1 MACCGK
7 YQVSE
12 EKIPNGRLWRPLIY
26 RRCTDTTWLIMFFIF
41 WAGMMFIT
49 GYAVTAGATERLL
62 FGYDSYGNVCGRRN
76 SPIKGAPLSGQDMTD
91 RKEVFFLN
99 SCNLEIRNMK
109 INSIALCVSS
119 CPREQLNNTKEVQRF
134 AERNGSYLCV
144 YSLNSSEYTLNANAA
159 ELCPMLPV
167 PPSESFPLFRR
178 CIPQTPEC
186 YSHFVPV
193 LINAVNEMDLF
204 HRIIA
209 GIMTSKDSIIGL
221 CVLAVVFSFIMVAI
235 FRFIATIL
243 VHILIALDTFGLL
256 FVSSV
261 LWWLYYDHVT
271 DPSIELE
278 SEKENSKFLLAFAV
292 GTTTISI
299 IIFVLILVMWRRLK
313 LITELFRVANETVST
328 VPLLLLQPVWTF
340 IILIFFWT
348 YWVAVLLS
356 LGTAGTAYATNGG
369 HVEYKPLSAI
379 RYMWWY
385 HLFGLIWTS
394 EFILACQQM
403 IIAGAVVS
411 CYFNRDK
418 NNPPSHPILS
428 SISNLSNYHLG
439 TVAKGSLIIT
449 LVRIPRV
456 VLTYIHSTLQS
467 KDNACARCM
476 VRSCTCSLWCLEKCL
491 RYLNQNVYS
500 ATAINGT
507 DFCTSAKEAFFIL
520 VKNSVNIAAINSFG
534 DFLLFL
540 GKVFVVCFTCFGGLM
555 VFNYQRALQVW
566 VVPLLLVAF
575 FSYFVAHCFLS
586 VFERVVDLLFLCY
599 AIDLETND
607 GSADK
612 PYFMDKAL
620 MEFINKS
627 SEEAGKVRNPKR
639 GNPAGTEMHPMV

>member
-7 YQVSE
+7 YQ
-12 EKIPNGRLWRPLIY
+12 
-26 RRCTDTTWLIMFFIF
+26 MFV
-41 WAGMMFIT
+41 T
-49 GYAVTAGATERLL
+49 GYSITAGATERLL

-119 CPREQLNNTKEVQRF
+119 CPREQLNNRKEVQRF

-144 YSLNSSEYTLNANAA
+144 YSLNSSEYTLNAHAA

-167 PPSESFPLFRR
+167 PPSKSFPLFRR

-186 YSHFVPV
+186 YSQFVPV
-193 LINAVNEMDLF
+193 LINVVNEMDLF

-221 CVLAVVFSFIMVAI
+221 CALAVVFSLIMVAI
-235 FRFIATIL
+235 FRFIAVIL
-243 VHILIALDTFGLL
+243 VHILIALVVFGLL

-292 GTTTISI
+292 GTTVISI

-313 LITELFRVANETVST
+313 LMTELFRVASETISA

-340 IILIFFWT
+340 IILIFFWA

-356 LGTAGTAYATNGG
+356 LGTAEKALRVECRVRPIAWTSPARVQAIPLPTVNGG
-369 HVEYKPLSAI
+369 SQGGGAKFSERRPGQGASVGQGVLGSLHTSDPC
-379 RYMWWY
+379 
-385 HLFGLIWTS
+385 GLAGR
-394 EFILACQQM
+394 LQACL
-403 IIAGAVVS
+403 
-411 CYFNRDK
+411 DK
-418 NNPPSHPILS
+418 NNPPSYPILS
-428 SISNLSNYHLG
+428 SISNLFNYHLG

-456 VLTYIHSTLQS
+456 VLTYIHSTLQG
-467 KDNACARCM
+467 KNAY
-476 VRSCTCSLWCLEKCL
+476 T
-491 RYLNQNVYS
+491 

-520 VKNSVNIAAINSFG
+520 VKNSLNIAAINSFG

-540 GKVFVVCFTCFGGLM
+540 GKVCFILDNNLDVVF
-555 VFNYQRALQVW
+555 
-566 VVPLLLVAF
+566 
-575 FSYFVAHCFLS
+575 
-586 VFERVVDLLFLCY
+586 
-599 AIDLETND
+599 
-607 GSADK
+607 
-612 PYFMDKAL
+612 
-620 MEFINKS
+620 
-627 SEEAGKVRNPKR
+627 KVI
-639 GNPAGTEMHPMV
+639 

>member
-1 MACCGK
+1 
-7 YQVSE
+7 
-12 EKIPNGRLWRPLIY
+12 
-26 RRCTDTTWLIMFFIF
+26 MFV
-41 WAGMMFIT
+41 T
-49 GYAVTAGATERLL
+49 GYTITAGATERLL

-119 CPREQLNNTKEVQRF
+119 CPREQLNNRKEVQRF

-144 YSLNSSEYTLNANAA
+144 YSLNSSEYTLNAHAA

-167 PPSESFPLFRR
+167 PPSKSFPLFRR

-186 YSHFVPV
+186 YSQFVPV
-193 LINAVNEMDLF
+193 LINVVNEMDLF

-221 CVLAVVFSFIMVAI
+221 CALAVVFSLIMVAI
-235 FRFIATIL
+235 FRFIAVIL
-243 VHILIALDTFGLL
+243 VHILIALVVFGLL

-292 GTTTISI
+292 GTTVISI
-299 IIFVLILVMWRRLK
+299 IIFVLILVMRRRLK
-313 LITELFRVANETVST
+313 LMTELFRVASETISA

-340 IILIFFWT
+340 IILIFFWA

-403 IIAGAVVS
+403 IISGTVVS

-418 NNPPSHPILS
+418 NNPPSYPILS
-428 SISNLSNYHLG
+428 SISNLFNYHLG

-456 VLTYIHSTLQS
+456 VLTYIHSTLQG

-476 VRSCTCSLWCLEKCL
+476 VRSCTCCLCCLEKCL
-491 RYLNQNVYS
+491 RYLNQNAYT

-520 VKNSVNIAAINSFG
+520 VKNSLNIAAINSFWRFLAIPWEG
-534 DFLLFL
+534 VCSLFHLLWRFDGVQLPASSPGLGGSSATCCFFLLL
-540 GKVFVVCFTCFGGLM
+540 RC
-555 VFNYQRALQVW
+555 
-566 VVPLLLVAF
+566 PLLP
-575 FSYFVAHCFLS
+575 FSV
-586 VFERVVDLLFLCY
+586 
-599 AIDLETND
+599 
-607 GSADK
+607 
-612 PYFMDKAL
+612 
-620 MEFINKS
+620 
-627 SEEAGKVRNPKR
+627 
-639 GNPAGTEMHPMV
+639 